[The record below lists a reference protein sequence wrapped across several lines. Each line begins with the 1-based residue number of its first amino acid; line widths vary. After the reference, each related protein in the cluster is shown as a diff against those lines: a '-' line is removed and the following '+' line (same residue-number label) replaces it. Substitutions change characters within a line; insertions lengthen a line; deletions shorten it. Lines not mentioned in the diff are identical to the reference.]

1 MTDNDAAPAGPVA
14 VAELVSYQDGAVVSR
29 KLVARTGG
37 NVTAFAFDAGQELS
51 EHATPFDALL
61 HVVDGRAEIRIG
73 MHKFTVKAGEQILLP
88 ANRPHAVRAGER
100 FMMLLTMV
108 RGG

>member
-14 VAELVSYQDGAVVSR
+14 VAELVAYQDGAVVSR
-29 KLVARTGG
+29 KLVAQKGG

-61 HVVDGRAEIRIG
+61 HVVDGRAEIRIET
-73 MHKFTVKAGEQILLP
+73 HTFTVAAGEQILLP

-100 FMMLLTMV
+100 FKMLLTMV